1 MEERDSKTDKQ
12 DVAAKLDG
20 PDAMEQ
26 KIITLAQSKPKGISD
41 KDLTVIMPD
50 LQPIQRAHIINN
62 LLSKGYFDLFKQ
74 GGSLFYR
81 LKDPKKLA
89 KGADNE
95 EKIIYKIIQ
104 ESGNEGISAYQIKLQ
119 SNLMQTQLGK
129 ILKNLEAKDF
139 VKVVTTK
146 TKKKMYMLYDTV
158 PDESL
163 TGGTFYQGSDFEKE
177 FADVLNQQCYQF
189 LKQKTEK
196 ANGCEMGPIA
206 ARNMTYA
213 SSKEVWKYISDL
225 GISTVELTISNI
237 EMILNTLIYDGK
249 IEQIFSGDGNNLY
262 RTIQPLVSS
271 TGLMRTTCGLC
282 PVRIQ
287 CSDKGLITPIKCQYI
302 QEWLE

>member
-1 MEERDSKTDKQ
+1 
-12 DVAAKLDG
+12 
-20 PDAMEQ
+20 
-26 KIITLAQSKPKGISD
+26 
-41 KDLTVIMPD
+41 
-50 LQPIQRAHIINN
+50 
-62 LLSKGYFDLFKQ
+62 
-74 GGSLFYR
+74 LFYR

-129 ILKNLEAKDF
+129 ILKNLETKDF

-146 TKKKMYMLYDTV
+146 TKKKMYMLYDMV

-225 GISTVELTISNI
+225 GISTVIIFNISR
-237 EMILNTLIYDGK
+237 ILSF
-249 IEQIFSGDGNNLY
+249 Q
-262 RTIQPLVSS
+262 VSF
-271 TGLMRTTCGLC
+271 LE
-282 PVRIQ
+282 
-287 CSDKGLITPIKCQYI
+287 IKKKYYI
-302 QEWLE
+302 HRSN